1 MRILSI
7 DIETRSDVDLPL
19 RGVYNYV
26 NTAFFRLLW
35 FSYSYDN
42 GAVQTIDMW
51 ANPVLPDFIIADL
64 QDPEVIKCAANATF
78 ERVCLSR
85 VLGIYLPPE
94 QWQCTLV
101 LAGRNGL
108 PMHLDGAAFHSK
120 VHIQKDAG
128 GKELINTFSIPQQI
142 SKTNPW
148 QQWIN
153 PEHAP
158 EKWQLYGR
166 YNNTDVG
173 AEMAVK
179 QANSWMPVSQVEH
192 QLYALDQRINDRGMK
207 IDRVFIQQAMALGA
221 QFKAETSNR
230 MIELTGIKNPRS
242 VQQLIKWLNEETDLE
257 PMAKIPAKSVQKLV
271 EKLDIEIGGDTAQTL
286 LLTAPTAELGM
297 ALAKAPAHVVKEVL
311 ECRLMLGKAS
321 ISKYAAMNKVLG
333 WDDRVRGVLFF
344 YGASATGRWAGRGFQ
359 PHNFTKHK
367 IKDETGQRD
376 LLLELRTVIRSGRME
391 EVRAMHPNI
400 ADALSQCVRT
410 AIIADVGKQFLIS
423 DYSAIEARVTAWL
436 ANEMWRLD
444 FFHRGGDIYVES
456 VCRMLKINM
465 DSLYEITP
473 EGKRKL
479 THEGKRVRAIGK
491 VAELALGFLG
501 GVGALK
507 SMCASLGIYLPE
519 QDMQPIVDAFRQANP
534 AIVDFG
540 ADMERAALRAM
551 LQPGTYQVAGV
562 TRKIQFLYAK
572 GNLYMI
578 LPSGRWL
585 CYQQAFIG
593 TGKFGGPGIQ
603 YYQSKNKGWMLV
615 STYSGKLLENAVQAT
630 ARDLL
635 AGGMLRLDR
644 AGFDIVLH
652 VHDEVVV
659 EEPILGRSIEEVN
672 HLMCQKSVWYADL
685 PFEAAGFVAP
695 FYKKDD
701 N

>member
-7 DIETRSDVDLPL
+7 DIETRSDVDLPQ

-26 NTAFFRLLW
+26 NTAQFALLW
-35 FSYSYDN
+35 FSYSYDY
-42 GAVQTIDMW
+42 GQVQTIDMW
-51 ANPVLPDFIIADL
+51 ANPVLPDSIVRDL
-64 QDPEVIKCAANATF
+64 QDPQVTKCAANATF
-78 ERVCLSR
+78 ERICLSR

-94 QWQCTLV
+94 QWSCTLV

-128 GKELINTFSIPQQI
+128 GKELINTFSIPQPI
-142 SKTNPW
+142 TKTNPW

-153 PEHAP
+153 PYHAP

-179 QANSWMPVSQVEH
+179 RANSFMPVSAVEES
-192 QLYALDQRINDRGMK
+192 LYALDQRINDRGMK

-221 QFKAETSNR
+221 QFKSETSQR
-230 MIELTGIKNPRS
+230 VIELTGIKNPNS
-242 VQQLIKWLNEETDLE
+242 VKQLITWLNEETDME
-257 PMAKIPAKSVQKLV
+257 KVAKLPSKAVQKLV
-271 EKLDIEIGGDTAQTL
+271 EQLDVTMGEQL
-286 LLTAPTAELGM
+286 LLTEPNAEVGAILNRVS
-297 ALAKAPAHVVKEVL
+297 PAVVKEVL

-367 IKDETGQRD
+367 VKDETGQRD
-376 LLLELRTVIRSGRME
+376 LLLELRTVIRNGRMDE
-391 EVRAMHPNI
+391 LKQMHPNV

-410 AIIADVGKQFLIS
+410 SIIAEVGKQFLIS

-436 ANEMWRLD
+436 ANELWRLD

-456 VCRMLKINM
+456 VCRMLKISI
-465 DSLYEITP
+465 DSLYEIN
-473 EGKRKL
+473 EFGKRKL
-479 THEGKRVRAIGK
+479 TQEGKRVRAIGK

-519 QDMQPIVDAFRQANP
+519 QDMQPIVDAFRAANP

-551 LQPGTYQVAGV
+551 LQPGSYQVAGV

-603 YYQSKNKGWMLV
+603 YYQSKNKGWMLT
-615 STYSGKLLENAVQAT
+615 STYGGKLLENAVQAT

-635 AGGMLRLDR
+635 AGGMLRLDH

-659 EEPILGRSIEEVN
+659 EEPILGRSIDEVN
-672 HLMCQKSVWYADL
+672 YLMCQKSRWYEDL